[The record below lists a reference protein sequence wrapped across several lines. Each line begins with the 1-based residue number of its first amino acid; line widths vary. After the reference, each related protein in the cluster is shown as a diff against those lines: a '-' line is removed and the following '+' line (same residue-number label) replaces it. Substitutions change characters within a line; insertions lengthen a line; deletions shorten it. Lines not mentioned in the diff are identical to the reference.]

1 MSTKAKIGF
10 VPVAWLL
17 NLIIVFE
24 IIYMIS
30 PFAIYYY
37 SSYGPALNFLH
48 NWPQTAWLSGFFLPH
63 FAETSSWLLN
73 ALPIIGWVLVITGL
87 IFFLI
92 GAGQIYYAKFAKKGE
107 VTGGLYKFIRH
118 PQYAAFAVM
127 GLGLLFAWPR
137 FTVLLMYV
145 TMLFVYYFLARHEE
159 RECEEKFGEEYR
171 AYKANTAMF
180 IPGSFSFL
188 DKLPSLLKSGWQRTT
203 AIVVLYF
210 VVIALTASAGM
221 GIRKYA
227 LSKISTHYSQDAAVI
242 AVAAMSEAEIK
253 ESMRIA
259 FGDQQVQR
267 QITAAGYA
275 GGEKLL
281 IHIVPLNWYLADLP
295 LEEIPPE
302 IHGHHQPKPFDRNQY
317 KILFTKAKLFGKGE
331 ITGNEII
338 TKTFARE
345 PIVVAKINMAKGEV
359 VAVETPPAHVLWGDI
374 RTPLF

>member
-73 ALPIIGWVLVITGL
+73 TLPIFGWVLVITGL
-87 IFFLI
+87 VFFAV
-92 GAGQIYYAKFAKKGE
+92 GAGQIYYAKFTKKGE

-118 PQYAAFAVM
+118 PQYVAFAVM

-137 FTVLLMYV
+137 FTVLLMYA

-159 RECEEKFGEEYR
+159 RECEAKYGEGYR
-171 AYKANTAMF
+171 AYKEKTAMF
-180 IPGSFSFL
+180 IPGKLSFL
-188 DKLPSLLKSGWQRTT
+188 DKLPSLPKSGWQRAA
-203 AIVVLYF
+203 AIAVLYF
-210 VVIALTASAGM
+210 AVIALAASAGM

-227 LSKISTHYSQDAAVI
+227 LSKISTHYPQDAAVI
-242 AVAAMSEAEIK
+242 AVASMSEDEIQETWK
-253 ESMRIA
+253 IA
-259 FGDQQVQR
+259 LADPTVR
-267 QITAAGYA
+267 HKISKAGYGA
-275 GGEKLL
+275 GEKLL

-317 KILFTKAKLFGKGE
+317 KILFTRAKLFGNGE
-331 ITGNEII
+331 VTGEEIV
-338 TKTFARE
+338 TRTYARE
-345 PIVVAKINMAKGEV
+345 PLVVAKIDKAKDDV
-359 VAVETPPAHVLWGDI
+359 LAVETPPAHVRWGDI

>member
-1 MSTKAKIGF
+1 MSTKAKISF
-10 VPVAWLL
+10 VPMAWLL
-17 NLIIVFE
+17 NLIVVFE

-73 ALPIIGWVLVITGL
+73 TLPIFGWVLVIAGL
-87 IFFLI
+87 VFFLI

-107 VTGGLYKFIRH
+107 VTAGLYKFIRH
-118 PQYAAFAVM
+118 PQYLAFAIM

-137 FTVLLMYV
+137 FTVLLMYS

-159 RECEEKFGEEYR
+159 RECEVRYGEGYRIYKEK
-171 AYKANTAMF
+171 TAMF
-180 IPGSFSFL
+180 IPGNLTFF
-188 DKLPSLLKSGWQRTT
+188 DKLPSLPKSGWQRAA
-203 AIVVLYF
+203 AIVVLYL
-210 VVIALTASAGM
+210 VVIALTATAGM

-227 LSKISTHYSQDAAVI
+227 LSKISTHYAQDAAVI

-259 FGDQQVQR
+259 FDDQQVQR
-267 QITAAGYA
+267 EITAAGYTT
-275 GGEKLL
+275 GEKLL
-281 IHIVPLNWYLADLP
+281 IHIVPSNWHLADLP
-295 LEEIPPE
+295 LEKIPE
-302 IHGHHQPKPFDRNQY
+302 GIHGHHQPKPFDRNQY
-317 KILFTKAKLFGKGE
+317 KILIARAKLFANGPVSGE
-331 ITGNEII
+331 AII
-338 TKTFARE
+338 MKTYARE
-345 PIVVAKINMAKGEV
+345 PIVVAKIDMAKGEV

>member
-10 VPVAWLL
+10 VPMAWLL

-24 IIYMIS
+24 IIYM
-30 PFAIYYY
+30 
-37 SSYGPALNFLH
+37 
-48 NWPQTAWLSGFFLPH
+48 
-63 FAETSSWLLN
+63 
-73 ALPIIGWVLVITGL
+73 TGL
-87 IFFLI
+87 AFFLI
-92 GAGQIYYAKFAKKGE
+92 GAGQIYYAKFAKKGG
-107 VTGGLYKFIRH
+107 VSDGLYKFIRH
-118 PQYAAFAVM
+118 PQYVAFAVM

-159 RECEEKFGEEYR
+159 RECEVRYGEGYRIYKEK
-171 AYKANTAMF
+171 TAMF
-180 IPGSFSFL
+180 IPGNLTFF
-188 DKLPSLLKSGWQRTT
+188 DKLPSLPKSGWQRAT
-203 AIVVLYF
+203 AIVVLYL

-227 LSKISTHYSQDAAVI
+227 LSKISTHYPQDAAVI

-253 ESMRIA
+253 EAMRIT
-259 FGDQQVQR
+259 FGDQQVQYE
-267 QITAAGYA
+267 ITAAGYST
-275 GGEKLL
+275 GEKLL

-302 IHGHHQPKPFDRNQY
+302 IHGHHQPKPFDRNQC
-317 KILFTKAKLFGKGE
+317 KILFTKAKLFGNGE
-331 ITGNEII
+331 FTGDEII

-345 PIVVAKINMAKGEV
+345 PIVVAKIDMVKGKV
-359 VAVETPPAHVLWGDI
+359 MAVETPPAHVVWGNI

>member
-37 SSYGPALNFLH
+37 SGYGPALNFLH

-73 ALPIIGWVLVITGL
+73 VLPNFGGALVITGL
-87 IFFLI
+87 AFFLI

-118 PQYAAFAVM
+118 PQYVAFAVM

-159 RECEEKFGEEYR
+159 RECEAKYGEGYR
-171 AYKANTAMF
+171 AYKEKTAMF
-180 IPGSFSFL
+180 VPGNLSFF
-188 DKLPSLLKSGWQRTT
+188 DKLPSLPKSGWQRAT
-203 AIVVLYF
+203 AIGVLYL

-227 LSKISTHYSQDAAVI
+227 LSKISTHYPPDAAVI

-259 FGDQQVQR
+259 FGDRQVQSE
-267 QITAAGYA
+267 ITAAGYTA
-275 GGEKLL
+275 GEKLL
-281 IHIVPLNWYLADLP
+281 IHIVPLHWYLADLP

-317 KILFTKAKLFGKGE
+317 KILFTKAKLFGNGE
-331 ITGNEII
+331 ITGDEII

-345 PIVVAKINMAKGEV
+345 PIVVAKIDMAKGEV

-374 RTPLF
+374 QTPLF

>member
-30 PFAIYYY
+30 PFAVYYY

-73 ALPIIGWVLVITGL
+73 VLPIFGWVLVITGL
-87 IFFLI
+87 VFFLI
-92 GAGQIYYAKFAKKGE
+92 GAGQIYYAKFAKKGG

-118 PQYAAFAVM
+118 PQYLAFAVM
-127 GLGLLFAWPR
+127 ALGLLFVWPR

-145 TMLFVYYFLARHEE
+145 TMLLVYYFLARYEE
-159 RECEEKFGEEYR
+159 RECEQKFGEGYR
-171 AYKANTAMF
+171 AYKASTAMF
-180 IPGSFSFL
+180 IPGNLSFF
-188 DKLPSLLKSGWQRTT
+188 DKLPSLPKSGWQRAT
-203 AIVVLYF
+203 AIMALYLI
-210 VVIALTASAGM
+210 VIVLTASAGM

-227 LSKISTHYSQDAAVI
+227 LSKISTHYPKDAAVI
-242 AVAAMSEAEIK
+242 AVASMSETEIK

-267 QITAAGYA
+267 QITAAGYTT
-275 GGEKLL
+275 GEKLL

-317 KILFTKAKLFGKGE
+317 KILFTKAKLFGNGE
-331 ITGNEII
+331 ITGDEII

-345 PIVVAKINMAKGEV
+345 PIVVAKIDMAKGEV